1 MRNGFVVL
9 LILTLTI
16 TSLIMVES
24 ASAQSI
30 PKPSVPIFTVK
41 FVNASY
47 PVTTTNPYTGL
58 SATTLSSNNSIQI
71 TIKNQPLSTLNNQIC
86 YNIQVKPHFTGNWTE
101 LYPIE
106 NWTSAYNRDG
116 TFSFAEYINYNSPH
130 QSTSS
135 YTIVTFPVVATDI
148 FSAPGYDIQMYFDGY
163 QYTEGTYTAFLRAIP
178 AGAQIDFQVE
188 ALIGHA
194 SQTWIIEHPFYPTIG
209 GHFAPAVAYDVT
221 SGWSNIQTTTIP
233 ETSTSTS
240 PNPTSTPAV
249 PEFYWLAVIPLVIG
263 MFFVAVLLRHRKT
276 TNCALLRLHS
286 LC

>member
-1 MRNGFVVL
+1 MGRLNKGFSLLFVV
-9 LILTLTI
+9 ILAVS
-16 TSLIMVES
+16 SLIMVES
-24 ASAQSI
+24 AFAQSI
-30 PKPSVPIFTVK
+30 PKPSVPEFTVK

-58 SATTLSSNNSIQI
+58 SETALASNNSIQI
-71 TIKNQPLSTLNNQIC
+71 TIKNQPIITLNNQIY
-86 YNIQVKPHFTGNWTE
+86 YNIQGKPHFTGNWTE

-106 NWTSAYNRDG
+106 NWTSAYNGDG
-116 TFSFAEYINYNSPH
+116 TFAYAEYINYNSPR

-148 FSAPGYDIQMYFDGY
+148 FSASGYDIQMYFDGY

-209 GHFAPAVAYDVT
+209 GHFAPATTYDET
-221 SGWSNIQTTTIP
+221 SGWSNTLTVTIP
-233 ETSTSTS
+233 SDSTSS
-240 PNPTSTPAV
+240 PQPHYYKLSGDCNSNP
-249 PEFYWLAVIPLVIG
+249 
-263 MFFVAVLLRHRKT
+263 
-276 TNCALLRLHS
+276 
-286 LC
+286 